1 MPADDPLLAFPRAY
15 FDAKDRLYDQA
26 GFPEGTAGRALVR
39 Y

>member
-1 MPADDPLLAFPRAY
+1 MLEFPRAY

-26 GFPEGTAGRALVR
+26 GFPEKTAGRAIVR